1 MRPAG
6 GLCWQLGR
14 GGAHSGQLRC
24 LCLCPLC
31 QLRTYL
37 VTLCNYLAVFTHQAV
52 VGLQHPL
59 VCIQQTLMSAE
70 QPPILL
76 VQFP

>member
-6 GLCWQLGR
+6 GLCWLVSR
-14 GGAHSGQLRC
+14 RHAHSGQLLR
-24 LCLCPLC
+24 LHPLC
-31 QLRTYL
+31 QLRAYL
-37 VTLCNYLAVFTHQAV
+37 VTLRNHLAVFAHQAV